1 MMAVRRQVF
10 LPSCCIVKD
19 YISSKDL
26 AGNLKE
32 VLELDGGKFL
42 VQLLKIVLG
51 FILGLVACGLFLAWG
66 FFQAAH
72 PDENPIAFG
81 AMVGTGLVGASV
93 VGAAA
98 FVPAGILIAIAEL
111 ARLRGIV
118 FHLVA
123 SGSIAFLLWTV
134 GFDGETGDLRPGS
147 VVVLAAGFLAG
158 LVYWTIAGRT
168 SGCWQ
173 PERPKEPMSGS

>member
-1 MMAVRRQVF
+1 M
-10 LPSCCIVKD
+10 
-19 YISSKDL
+19 
-26 AGNLKE
+26 
-32 VLELDGGKFL
+32 DGAKFL
-42 VQLLKIVLG
+42 VQLLKIVCG

-66 FFQAAH
+66 FFQTAH
-72 PDENPIAFG
+72 PDENPVAFG

-98 FVPAGILIAIAEL
+98 FVPAGILIAIAEI

-123 SGSIAFLLWTV
+123 SGSIAFLLWGV
-134 GFDGETGDLRPGS
+134 GFSGETGGLGPGS

-158 LVYWTIAGRT
+158 LVYWTVAGRT

-173 PERPKEPMSGS
+173 PDRQAGPKSED